1 MVNNLNYPVERF
13 LFNQDIGTD
22 YVALVASAKQK
33 RLLLALKKE
42 GLTLPGFVA
51 TSVPA
56 NAPNAGSGTLPDT
69 VLSISKATTTYATK
83 NAGIIWLKND
93 APCGDCN
100 FSYHLNFRKFVE
112 RPGEE
117 NFETNMYYRYY
128 GGTIAR
134 PEILGSTFTDE
145 TMIAIE
151 DDLITQITDDYK
163 GTELIDKHDRAICEA
178 RRAYII
184 TDDVAT
190 DASTI
195 TFHKPDGTSVTF
207 TSDSGFGNL
216 DAKINAYQISNKQI
230 FIAYRLS
237 ATKYL
242 VTSVDKGYLYTIE
255 AGTDTTVV
263 KHGIHYNAITTTV
276 RAIPSFDTSFGEIE
290 LLSIAT
296 ITGHTGK
303 IKIAGKDADGQF
315 SLNVTH
321 PAVYTDL
328 NALTRAGVI
337 NTANTSGRGYFA
349 HGPNSNT
356 EVVTVV
362 ALGIRTFSI
371 INISGGTNVIAYSVN
386 DYGKWGYLTGTDV
399 FRLFAMKPTSS
410 MPQWEHLDQPSES
423 SEWNKYTINV
433 KKNNVPA
440 AAGAGGGDLAANERT
455 LMLYVRKDLSAVS
468 TFETILQE
476 WANMDIADW

>member
-22 YVALVASAKQK
+22 SVALVASAKQK

-42 GLTLPGFVA
+42 GLTLPGYVA

-151 DDLITQITDDYK
+151 DDLITQITNDYK
-163 GTELIDKHDRAICEA
+163 GTDLIDKHDRAICEA

-184 TDDVAT
+184 TDDGAT
-190 DASTI
+190 DESVI
-195 TFHKPDGTSVTF
+195 TLHKPDGTTVDYIT
-207 TSDSGFGNL
+207 DGAFGNL
-216 DAKINAYQISNKQI
+216 DDKINAGGLLV
-230 FIAYRLS
+230 AYRLS

-242 VTSVDKGYLYTIE
+242 VTSVTKGYLYTLE
-255 AGTDTTVV
+255 AGTDTTVI
-263 KHGIHYNAITTTV
+263 KHGIHYNAITNTV
-276 RAIPSFDTSFGEIE
+276 RAIPSFDISFGEIE
-290 LLSIAT
+290 LLSILT
-296 ITGHTGK
+296 ITGHSGK
-303 IKIAGKDADGQF
+303 IKIAGKDIYGQF
-315 SLNVTH
+315 SIESG
-321 PAVYTDL
+321 VYTNTTALLRAKAL
-328 NALTRAGVI
+328 NDA
-337 NTANTSGRGYFA
+337 NTAAVTASIPLRGYFA
-349 HGPNSNT
+349 HGPNSTT

-362 ALGIRTFSI
+362 SLGIRTLSA
-371 INISGGTNVIAYSVN
+371 INSNGGTNTIAYAVN

-433 KKNNVPA
+433 KNNNVPA

-455 LMLYVRKDLSAVS
+455 LILYVRKDLSAVS
-468 TFETILQE
+468 AFETILQK
-476 WANMDIADW
+476 WANLNIADW

>member
-56 NAPNAGSGTLPDT
+56 NAPNAGSGALPDT

-190 DASTI
+190 DESAVI
-195 TFHKPDGTSVTF
+195 LHKPDGTTVTY
-207 TSDSGFGNL
+207 TTNGAFGNL
-216 DAKINAYQISNKQI
+216 DDKINAGGLLV
-230 FIAYRLS
+230 AYRLS

-242 VTSVDKGYLYTIE
+242 VTSVTKGYLYTLE

-276 RAIPSFDTSFGEIE
+276 RAIPSFDISFGEIE
-290 LLSIAT
+290 LLSILT

-303 IKIAGKDADGQF
+303 IKIAGKDANGQF
-315 SLNVTH
+315 SVESG
-321 PAVYTDL
+321 AYTNT
-328 NALTRAGVI
+328 NALTRAVAI
-337 NTANTSGRGYFA
+337 NTANSAARSYFA
-349 HGPNSNT
+349 HGPSSVT

-362 ALGIRTFSI
+362 SLGIRTLSA
-371 INISGGTNVIAYSVN
+371 INSDGGTNVIDYSVN

-440 AAGAGGGDLAANERT
+440 TAGAGGGDLAANERT

-468 TFETILQE
+468 TFETILQK
-476 WANMDIADW
+476 WANLNIADW